1 MPDTDAPIVPAPA
14 PWKLKGTVYTVTF
27 WCKAGQLPDFAY
39 SPLEAASSFA
49 DPEVS
54 GQHHGGTSQ
63 LQIIRYTESPV
74 GPYDEMIIIPGFF
87 DYRVEENGK
96 STIKKNARVTRIY
109 VSHKYTCWN
118 GRKNWNIPK
127 HLARFDFQ
135 DLSDG
140 STKIR
145 VYPHDTSSHP
155 SEAQPSN
162 VPFFQATVKP
172 FRWAPAFPFSASW
185 LGYAGIDIALVQ
197 PPLPQGNGS
206 QDELPGTD
214 KWCKTIPAQSSRDT
228 SLAWIDLD
236 QRDESGLLH
245 GQNENFWPNLGRWQ
259 LGVKMDNCDIDFSE
273 GVYWSAP

>member
-1 MPDTDAPIVPAPA
+1 MSGAPIVPVPA

-39 SPLEAASSFA
+39 SPLEAASAYA
-49 DPEVS
+49 DPKIS

-63 LQIIRYTESPV
+63 LQVIRYTESPV

-96 STIKKNARVTRIY
+96 VKTKKNARVTRIY
-109 VSHKYTCWN
+109 VSQNKTCWN

-135 DLSDG
+135 DLPDG

-145 VYPHDTSSHP
+145 VYPHDTCDGA
-155 SEAQPSN
+155 SEVQASN
-162 VPFFQATVKP
+162 VPFFQAIVQP
-172 FRWAPAFPFSASW
+172 LRWAPPFPFSASW
-185 LGYAGIDIALVQ
+185 LGYAGLDISLVQ
-197 PPLPQGNGS
+197 PPLPEGNGS
-206 QDELPGTD
+206 QGELPGTD
-214 KWCKTIPAQSSRDT
+214 KWCKILPGQASNNT
-228 SLAWIDLD
+228 SLAWIDLS
-236 QRDESGLLH
+236 QRDEQGALN

-259 LGVKMDNCDIDFSE
+259 LGVKMENCDIDFGE
-273 GVYWSAP
+273 GVYWSAL